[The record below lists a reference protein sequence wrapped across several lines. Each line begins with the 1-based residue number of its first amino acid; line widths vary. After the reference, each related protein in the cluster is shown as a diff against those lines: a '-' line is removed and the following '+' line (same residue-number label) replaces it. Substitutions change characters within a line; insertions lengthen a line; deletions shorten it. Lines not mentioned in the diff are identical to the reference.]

1 MSGPSVVVDRAPD
14 GWTHIGGPGMHLL
27 IGLDEDDERT
37 LAASDAADGGDID
50 DVVEVLTAGGMRK
63 AHHFVGVH
71 WQPRTRIVAFGPVA
85 AVVTLADGTEH
96 DVRAPSAKVWTDLEL
111 PEHPERVVLRVLD
124 EEQRSAP
131 EPPQTLSAA
140 SHISAVPGPDAASP
154 ATPDAAAPLAPSP
167 VPSTDHAADDAT
179 ADELAA
185 AELAAAGAP
194 AAKSSADAAP
204 APATASSGSTPAV
217 PTFGAVTQSSSTG
230 SVAPGSSGS
239 SWGRSWA
246 REPAAPSKSATGEPS
261 ASAALES
268 ATSDP
273 SAPQGDPQITPAAPL
288 PVDEPADLT
297 VDVPQSDGHSGLS
310 AAGEAGGPAVQ
321 DSSAQ
326 RGDGADQHLAPTPPE
341 TPAAQADSPPEPAV
355 VPPTAPPAARPAL
368 RSWEAVAPAV
378 PVRATV
384 VPAAP
389 AETRDVD
396 LAPGVPAR
404 PVGVE
409 WESAPAPAYSPDP
422 VQPADPTVPATPTV
436 PSVPET
442 PVAGDLPAAAPP
454 RDFESTWAAR
464 PVLETESAPPR
475 IITAPASGTRTP
487 APGSTGSGPV
497 GSDPTAAEAAA
508 EADDEQPAV
517 PPSYDYLFGHTTL
530 ADEHRKVLAQLGAP
544 EDQEGAH
551 EDDDAPAVPAAL
563 DTSDAPVTNAAPAP
577 VVPPRPMPATPEVP
591 EGGLISSVPWATSR
605 PAPSVPKPEPDVP
618 SFSGRHTPPPA
629 PSLLPPMNTPPP
641 GSRAP
646 EATPLI
652 STGPPPATPPPAPM
666 PAPAPV
672 SSEPIF
678 DVPIS
683 TPLGTTPLGTTPS
696 PTAPVAPYRPVT
708 EPIPSGPAPTVDVGA
723 GADEDETE
731 LTVDRSALLEARNA
745 AQNLT
750 FSGPSV
756 LAVLCSAGHP
766 TPPHSDRC
774 RVCGAGIPPQEP
786 FTMPRPPLG
795 VLRLST
801 GDVVTLDRS
810 VLLGRA
816 PRLGDGL
823 AAHDRP
829 HVVKVPSPE
838 RDVSR
843 NHVEVIL
850 EGWHVLIRDL
860 GTTNGTTVTLPGEVP
875 VRLRAND
882 QQVLEPGS
890 LVSMADEVSF
900 TFEAAS

>member
-1 MSGPSVVVDRAPD
+1 VSGPSVVVDRAPD

-27 IGLDEDDERT
+27 IALDEDDERT
-37 LAASDAADGGDID
+37 LVASDAADGGDID

-71 WQPRTRIVAFGPVA
+71 WQQRTRIVAFGPVA

-96 DVRAPSAKVWTDLEL
+96 EVRAPSAKVWTDLEL
-111 PEHPERVVLRVLD
+111 SEHPERVVLRVLD
-124 EEQRSAP
+124 EEERTAP
-131 EPPQTLSAA
+131 VPPQTLSAGGA
-140 SHISAVPGPDAASP
+140 LSPAPGPDAASP
-154 ATPDAAAPLAPSP
+154 ATPGAEAPGEPSP
-167 VPSTDHAADDAT
+167 VPPT
-179 ADELAA
+179 ADPLAT
-185 AELAAAGAP
+185 AGAP
-194 AAKSSADAAP
+194 AAESSTEGAP
-204 APATASSGSTPAV
+204 ASTMPAEKASLPSPGGV
-217 PTFGAVTQSSSTG
+217 PTFGAAAQSSSTAAL
-230 SVAPGSSGS
+230 APGSSGS

-246 REPAAPSKSATGEPS
+246 RQVDVPSTSAPGEPS
-261 ASAALES
+261 DSAALGSS
-268 ATSDP
+268 ASEPTVPEADTPNAPANPTTAEVP
-273 SAPQGDPQITPAAPL
+273 SEVAGDRVTVQAADASQSPGSAAPTTPA
-288 PVDEPADLT
+288 
-297 VDVPQSDGHSGLS
+297 G
-310 AAGEAGGPAVQ
+310 AGSPAVQ
-321 DSSAQ
+321 SGSAESLIEAHQ
-326 RGDGADQHLAPTPPE
+326 DGVPAVPE
-341 TPAAQADSPPEPAV
+341 TPAGQSDSQPERTA
-355 VPPTAPPAARPAL
+355 APPAAPPAAPAAL

-384 VPAAP
+384 APATP
-389 AETRDVD
+389 AETR
-396 LAPGVPAR
+396 
-404 PVGVE
+404 
-409 WESAPAPAYSPDP
+409 
-422 VQPADPTVPATPTV
+422 QADIV
-436 PSVPET
+436 SGLPET
-442 PVAGDLPAAAPP
+442 PVADDLPSAAP

-464 PVLETESAPPR
+464 PVLETESAQPRTSPP
-475 IITAPASGTRTP
+475 AASAARTP
-487 APGSTGSGPV
+487 APSATASGPTTS
-497 GSDPTAAEAAA
+497 GRTTAGPDAEA
-508 EADDEQPAV
+508 ADDEQPAV

-544 EDQEGAH
+544 DDDDEGAQ
-551 EDDDAPAVPAAL
+551 DDDAPVLPAGP

-577 VVPPRPMPATPEVP
+577 VVLPRPMPAAPEVP

-605 PAPSVPKPEPDVP
+605 PAPSVPKPEPEVP

-641 GSRAP
+641 GTRAP

-652 STGPPPATPPPAPM
+652 STGPPPASLPPAAPVLPSPAPPPAPS
-666 PAPAPV
+666 PG
-672 SSEPIF
+672 EPSF

-683 TPLGTTPLGTTPS
+683 TPLGTTP
-696 PTAPVAPYRPVT
+696 APMAPATPYRPVT
-708 EPIPSGPAPTVDVGA
+708 EPIPSGPAPITDLGSE
-723 GADEDETE
+723 ADDDETE

-745 AQNLT
+745 AQSQT

-816 PRLGDGL
+816 PRLGEGL

-890 LVSMADEVSF
+890 LVAMADEVSF
-900 TFEAAS
+900 TFEAAQ

>member
-27 IGLDEDDERT
+27 IALDEDDERT

-111 PEHPERVVLRVLD
+111 SEHPERVVLRVLAED
-124 EEQRSAP
+124 ERTAP
-131 EPPQTLSAA
+131 VPPQTLAGVAVSP
-140 SHISAVPGPDAASP
+140 VPGPDAASP
-154 ATPDAAAPLAPSP
+154 TTPVAASSSLPPNDDEPPAVDQPAGAGVRALEPS
-167 VPSTDHAADDAT
+167 
-179 ADELAA
+179 ADEAS
-185 AELAAAGAP
+185 AP
-194 AAKSSADAAP
+194 AA
-204 APATASSGSTPAV
+204 TAGV
-217 PTFGAVTQSSSTG
+217 PTFGAITQS
-230 SVAPGSSGS
+230 PSSGAGAPRS
-239 SWGRSWA
+239 SSPSWGRSWA
-246 REPAAPSKSATGEPS
+246 RDVDSPSTPVVGRPS
-261 ASAALES
+261 
-268 ATSDP
+268 P
-273 SAPQGDPQITPAAPL
+273 SAPSTSSTSEGAAPQSDPL
-288 PVDEPADLT
+288 NGQASLPPVDEAIDEVADA
-297 VDVPQSDGHSGLS
+297 DRS
-310 AAGEAGGPAVQ
+310 AGAPGVTPSAGAGSAAVQ
-321 DSSAQ
+321 DGSAE
-326 RGDGADQHLAPTPPE
+326 GATGADPSGVAASPE
-341 TPAAQADSPPEPAV
+341 TVDAQGDSGSERAAAPPSPAPAAK
-355 VPPTAPPAARPAL
+355 PAL

-384 VPAAP
+384 APAPP
-389 AETRDVD
+389 AETRGTDVAPGAPGAPARPVSAEPEPAPPRSAD
-396 LAPGVPAR
+396 LVAPAGPALPVTTTVPGVPA
-404 PVGVE
+404 
-409 WESAPAPAYSPDP
+409 
-422 VQPADPTVPATPTV
+422 
-436 PSVPET
+436 T
-442 PVAGDLPAAAPP
+442 PVVDDLPAGAS

-464 PVLETESAPPR
+464 PVIETESPQQRPSAP
-475 IITAPASGTRTP
+475 TESVTRAA
-487 APGSTGSGPV
+487 APGSTAS
-497 GSDPTAAEAAA
+497 SQAAA
-508 EADDEQPAV
+508 EPTDTEAADEEPSAV
-517 PPSYDYLFGHTTL
+517 PPSYDYLFGHTTM

-544 EDQEGAH
+544 VDDEGGQ
-551 EDDDAPAVPAAL
+551 EDDDASPLPTSE
-563 DTSDAPVTNAAPAP
+563 TSDAPVTNAAPAP
-577 VVPPRPMPATPEVP
+577 VVPPRPMPAAPEVA

-605 PAPSVPKPEPDVP
+605 PAPSVPKPEPEQEVV
-618 SFSGRHTPPPA
+618 SFAGRRTPPPA

-641 GSRAP
+641 GTRAP

-652 STGPPPATPPPAPM
+652 STGPPPASPSPAAPVVPPPAPS
-666 PAPAPV
+666 PARAPAR
-672 SSEPIF
+672 SSGDPSFE
-678 DVPIS
+678 VPIS
-683 TPLGTTPLGTTPS
+683 TPQLSTPPISPPISTP
-696 PTAPVAPYRPVT
+696 PATPPPAAPVAPYRPVT
-708 EPIPSGPAPTVDVGA
+708 QPIPSGPAPTVDVGA
-723 GADEDETE
+723 VAEDDDETE

-745 AQNLT
+745 AQNQT

-774 RVCGAGIPPQEP
+774 RVCGTGIPPQEP

-816 PRLGDGL
+816 PRPGDGL

-860 GTTNGTTVTLPGEVP
+860 GTTNGTTVTLPGEVA